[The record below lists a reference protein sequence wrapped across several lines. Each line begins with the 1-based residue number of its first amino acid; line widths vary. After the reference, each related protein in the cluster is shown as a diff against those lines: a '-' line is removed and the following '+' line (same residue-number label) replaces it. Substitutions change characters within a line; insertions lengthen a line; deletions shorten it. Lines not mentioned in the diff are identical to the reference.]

1 MPLTIAI
8 ANQKGGVGKTT
19 TVHNLGAALVE
30 RNQRVLLIDL
40 DPQAAL
46 TASVGLDPYEV
57 SPSTN
62 DLLLDA
68 ELPMRALIHPIQ
80 QGLWLAPAGV
90 DLAAAEFRLATAEN
104 RTKRLRAAID
114 RANPS
119 VDLILIDT
127 PPSLG
132 LVTINAL
139 TAADQL
145 LIPVG
150 CQYLALRGV
159 RAILETTRMI
169 HERLHPGLRLLGMLP
184 TMYQEDS
191 AHSRQVLSK
200 LRSVFGSR
208 VLDTVIEFDE
218 AVAMAPAARQSV
230 LRFRPESPAAVS
242 YRSLADEILHL

>member
-1 MPLTIAI
+1 MPRTIAV

-30 RNQRVLLIDL
+30 RGKRVLLVDL

-57 SPSTN
+57 NPSTN
-62 DLLLDA
+62 QLLLQEQLALRD
-68 ELPMRALIHPIQ
+68 LIHPLG
-80 QGLWLAPAGV
+80 QGLWLLPANV
-90 DLAAAEFRLATAEN
+90 DLAGAEFKLATAPN
-104 RTKRLRAAID
+104 RTLRLRQALL
-114 RANPS
+114 RSPTS

-127 PPSLG
+127 PPNLG

-145 LIPVG
+145 MIPVG

-159 RAILETTRMI
+159 RAVLETTRVV
-169 HERLHPGLRLLGMLP
+169 HERLHPDLRLLGILP
-184 TMYQEDS
+184 TMYQPES
-191 AHSRQVLSK
+191 EHGQKVLQE
-200 LRSVFGSR
+200 LRRVFGQR
-208 VLDTVIEFDE
+208 VFDTVIEFDE

-230 LRFRPESPAAVS
+230 LRFRPDSPASLS
-242 YRSLADEILHL
+242 YRSLADEVLYG